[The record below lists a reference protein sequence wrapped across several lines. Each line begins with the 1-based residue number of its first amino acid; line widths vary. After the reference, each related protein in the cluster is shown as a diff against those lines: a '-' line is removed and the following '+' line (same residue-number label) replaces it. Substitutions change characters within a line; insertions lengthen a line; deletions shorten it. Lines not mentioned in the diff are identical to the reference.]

1 MQECK
6 NVKTKSRHFLP
17 LQRRG
22 VGGVFFLMLL
32 LTSCGKNY
40 VPKPFGYFRIALP
53 EQRYQPF
60 DSPAYPFRF
69 EISESA
75 EVQNRPGNGG
85 MWFDIVY
92 PSLNARINCTYLP
105 VRGNL
110 RALSDD
116 AQEFVYKH
124 ASMANSIP
132 EQGFE
137 NPDKD
142 MYGVFFSIRGN
153 TASPYQFYMTDSTR
167 HFLRGAVYFN
177 CVPNQDSLAPVFDFM
192 ETDLRHLIETLEWK

>member
-1 MQECK
+1 M
-6 NVKTKSRHFLP
+6 SRFHHI
-17 LQRRG
+17 
-22 VGGVFFLMLL
+22 LL
-32 LTSCGKNY
+32 LLLLAGLAGSCGRSY
-40 VPKPFGYFRIALP
+40 VPKPFGYFRIDLP
-53 EQRYQPF
+53 EHSYKAFPEL
-60 DSPAYPFRF
+60 AYPFRF
-69 EISESA
+69 EMA
-75 EVQNRPGNGG
+75 ETAEIQERTGKEGL
-85 MWFDIVY
+85 WFDIYY

-116 AQEFVYKH
+116 AQEFVFKH

-137 NPDKD
+137 NPDRD
-142 MYGVFFSIRGN
+142 MYGVFYSIRGN

-177 CVPNQDSLAPVFDFM
+177 CVPNQDSLAPLFDFM
-192 ETDLRHLIETLEWK
+192 EADLRHLIETLEWK